1 MLDHNTGGPR
11 DDARTQAPPRKR
23 YIKTKAGFLMVLR
36 HRDDVLARLAE
47 LAETEQLAS
56 ASFVGMGFVHRATFG
71 FYDFDKKAFDPK
83 TFYDTELASMT
94 GTIAWQNGKPSIH
107 AHGVVSDATF
117 AAVGGHVLELE
128 VGTGSLEITVT
139 AHDQR
144 LEREIDPGIQANIL
158 SL

>member
-1 MLDHNTGGPR
+1 MLDQTKAHPQGG
-11 DDARTQAPPRKR
+11 ASTQNSSRKR

-36 HRDDVLARLAE
+36 HRDDVLGRLSE
-47 LAETEQLAS
+47 LAEAEQLAS

-71 FYDFDKKAFDPK
+71 FYDFGKKAFDPK

-107 AHGVVSDATF
+107 AHGVVSDASF

-128 VGTGSLEITVT
+128 VGTGSLEITIT
-139 AHDQR
+139 AHDQK

-158 SL
+158 GL

>member
-1 MLDHNTGGPR
+1 MSNHATADRCGDVR
-11 DDARTQAPPRKR
+11 AEAPPRTR
-23 YIKTKAGFLMVLR
+23 YIKTRTGFLMVLR

-71 FYDFDKKAFDPK
+71 FYDFARKAYDPK

-107 AHGVVSDATF
+107 AHGVVCDASF
-117 AAVGGHVLELE
+117 AAAGGHVLELE

-139 AHDQR
+139 VHDQR
-144 LEREIDPGIQANIL
+144 LGREIDPDTQPNIL
-158 SL
+158 GL